1 MTQWSLGS
9 DIWGRG
15 ERDGVTKNNL
25 VVVEKPA
32 PNLSCNGP
40 SHLSVH
46 SSHPEVTVNRDLL
59 KQKMSAATKPA
70 QIKGLYDLLVQ
81 REDQAKYSGKGKGDF
96 EAVPHPIF
104 SAMKGSF
111 SFHFFFLSFVVIGAI
126 SFFLWFV
133 LEDFFQAKWGADHS
147 VLITECINE
156 KACQARSAKKRA
168 QKPLAEKQ

>member
-1 MTQWSLGS
+1 VMTQWSLGS

-111 SFHFFFLSFVVIGAI
+111 SFSFFFFLLLSLAPFH
-126 SFFLWFV
+126 SFFGLF
-133 LEDFFQAKWGADHS
+133 LKTSFRPSGE
-147 VLITECINE
+147 LITRC
-156 KACQARSAKKRA
+156 
-168 QKPLAEKQ
+168 